1 MRPWCFFLL
10 PFAAACA
17 GNVADYVGPR
27 GNIVTPQLIR
37 FGFELAEARC
47 VGQTVGE
54 TVRPVDLRR
63 VVRAAA
69 VLRQGSVR
77 AGQLTPQDLLIVAG
91 TVRRAGVREAFE
103 RATRNCGMEPYRLA
117 GLSEAPAPVV
127 SADPPAP
134 ARPTSAWL
142 NLGAAG
148 PGQSI
153 SIDAAT
159 LEQSETTR
167 TAWFRLT
174 DPGVPP
180 SDSSFLLLIDCA
192 RRTIN
197 AKARQRRDAA
207 GAVLERVDYPDN
219 PLPVENG
226 TVMEIA
232 WLAMC
237 T

>member
-1 MRPWCFFLL
+1 MRLLFLVL
-10 PFAAACA
+10 IPFLAGCA

-27 GNIVTPQLIR
+27 TTIVRPQLIR
-37 FGFELAEARC
+37 FGFGLEEARC
-47 VGQTVGE
+47 ASDALAE
-54 TVRPVDLRR
+54 SVRPVDLRR
-63 VVRAAA
+63 LVRAAQ
-69 VLRQGSVR
+69 LVR
-77 AGQLTPQDLLIVAG
+77 RGATDPDRLGPEDFVAVAG
-91 TVRRAGVREAFE
+91 TLHRPAVREALQGAI
-103 RATRNCGMEPYRLA
+103 RSCGLQPEVTPTTLTA
-117 GLSEAPAPVV
+117 LPAPDGASSV
-127 SADPPAP
+127 ATPAL
-134 ARPTSAWL
+134 RPAWL
-142 NLGAAG
+142 NLGQAG

-153 SIDAAT
+153 AIDASTVQQA
-159 LEQSETTR
+159 ETTR

-174 DPGVPP
+174 DPGAPP

-192 RRTIN
+192 HRTIN
-197 AKARQRRDAA
+197 AKARERRDAA